1 GNHRSFAQITK
12 NSILM
17 NVHYF
22 KELWK
27 SSLMVLFLCLG
38 LSSWGQ
44 TTVTKNFSEFGFS
57 NGQTLPSG
65 TIDENISFT
74 TEKNSSATNPT
85 YYSNDATIRLYP
97 GQSNGGSIT
106 LNVNEGYIITSVTFM
121 SSQNQPIKYFVD
133 GGEEQ
138 TMSSSDTYTINE
150 NISNS
155 LKFEN

>member
-1 GNHRSFAQITK
+1 
-12 NSILM
+12 
-17 NVHYF
+17 
-22 KELWK
+22 ELWK

-155 LKFEN
+155 LKFQNANTSTSGSSNQLRLTGV